1 MHSSG
6 NIPVFIDGLKIAVS
20 DGAITS
26 AASRRSLPGILS
38 CPADL
43 DALIVESNLYTLVN
57 ETFSCIVNCVSGLVT
72 YDSGVLELCGMFLTK
87 RDATSFRSNACMPT
101 NFIPLTIFVLFYR
114 IVAIFKYSWYSE
126 TVKLGG
132 VTNLVEPD
140 YIGLGVELLSK
151 QVLN

>member
-6 NIPVFIDGLKIAVS
+6 NIPVFIDALKIAVS

-26 AASRRSLPGILS
+26 AASLRSLPGILS

-57 ETFSCIVNCVSGLVT
+57 ETFCIVNCVSGLVT

-87 RDATSFRSNACMPT
+87 RDATSFRSNA
-101 NFIPLTIFVLFYR
+101 
-114 IVAIFKYSWYSE
+114 
-126 TVKLGG
+126 
-132 VTNLVEPD
+132 
-140 YIGLGVELLSK
+140 
-151 QVLN
+151 